1 MNVWLNLKMTT
12 ELSDEFFMQRAMR
25 LAEKAE
31 SLGEVPVGAVVVY
44 QGQIVGEGWN
54 ASIHQHDATAHAE
67 MMALRQAG
75 QALGNYRLVDT
86 TLYVTLEPCPMC
98 AGAMVQSRVKKVVYG
113 ASDLKTGAA
122 GSVINLLAGDGVYHQ
137 VLAEGGVMEA
147 ACREQLQAFFRR
159 RRAEKRA
166 EKQAQLEKADDI
178 LAEQNQGV
186 KTKDQNRSD

>member
-1 MNVWLNLKMTT
+1 MTT

-31 SLGEVPVGAVVVY
+31 LLGEVPVGAVVVY

-122 GSVINLLAGDGVYHQ
+122 GSVINLLAGEGVYHQ

-147 ACREQLQAFFRR
+147 ACREQLQAFFAA
-159 RRAEKRA
+159 AELKNVLKSRLSLR
-166 EKQAQLEKADDI
+166 KQMIFSLSKIKVLSQKIRTDLIDWQIRE
-178 LAEQNQGV
+178 E
-186 KTKDQNRSD
+186 